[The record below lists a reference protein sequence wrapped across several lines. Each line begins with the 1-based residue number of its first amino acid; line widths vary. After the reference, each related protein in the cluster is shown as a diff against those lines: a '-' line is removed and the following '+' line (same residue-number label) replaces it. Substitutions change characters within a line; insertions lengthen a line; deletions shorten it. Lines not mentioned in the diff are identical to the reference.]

1 MTQVTS
7 STPADSEPCMCGRTT
22 LVTLVS
28 MTCITVTSMA
38 ESVMSHFCAP
48 ENSPTAAAVMPWPVR
63 GDVPTV
69 CRARQGAFPA
79 DHTDS
84 PPAVESRKGPREHGL
99 RLRQRAEDMGPRGK
113 PPAPPG
119 TACSQ
124 LVGSAAGVL
133 GRGALAKLDG
143 DDRGH
148 ARAQRVGI
156 AELAGVEADLHGE
169 ALDHLHP
176 VARGVLGGQQ
186 REARARARGERV
198 HRAAK
203 DAVGEG
209 VHADLGAHAG
219 PDAGEL
225 RLLEV

>member
-48 ENSPTAAAVMPWPVR
+48 ENSPTAAA
-63 GDVPTV
+63 
-69 CRARQGAFPA
+69 
-79 DHTDS
+79 
-84 PPAVESRKGPREHGL
+84 AVILP
-99 RLRQRAEDMGPRGK
+99 
-113 PPAPPG
+113 
-119 TACSQ
+119 
-124 LVGSAAGVL
+124 
-133 GRGALAKLDG
+133 KLDG

-156 AELAGVEADLHGE
+156 AELAGVEADLHGQ
-169 ALDHLHP
+169 ALDHFHP

-198 HRAAK
+198 HRAAE

-209 VHADLGAHAG
+209 VHADLRAHAG
-219 PDAGEL
+219 PDPGEL
-225 RLLEV
+225 RLLEVREDPDLVQRHDGEERLAHLRDLPQL